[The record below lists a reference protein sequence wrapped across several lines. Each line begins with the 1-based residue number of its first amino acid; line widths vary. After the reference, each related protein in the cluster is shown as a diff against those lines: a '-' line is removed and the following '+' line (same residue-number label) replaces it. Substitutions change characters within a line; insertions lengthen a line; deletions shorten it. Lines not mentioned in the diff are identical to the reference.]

1 MLTRLIGLIGMIVL
15 LTVGVGAASPAHAD
29 QSLPPYAWYT
39 VVWQQPADTL
49 HWVGPLGEVAS
60 IARPKLPNEIPGSPV
75 QLGISPDGRY
85 LVIAAALSNPAV
97 EGLGIYDLQ
106 AGQFVQTHNAQPN
119 ETIHLGPQSSF
130 SPFSGK
136 IAVGFKSGDYNN
148 PAWRVIL
155 FDLATGNALNVLD
168 HTHPSIPG
176 NQLMIPSVREFGL
189 DEGLGEEVV
198 HFQLIPYG
206 TGGALEYPAYA
217 WMPDPAPINQAIAVQ
232 ESPYIRVDS
241 DINFLSRA
249 EVYTYSDPNYP
260 QLGPLGP
267 APNHNAIRAN
277 SNLIW
282 VDGSV
287 WNSRAHWAA
296 NSQWVLFFADNGQGV
311 SGWSVILANGTPQ
324 LNQRKMLPQGVS
336 AVAGTPD
343 GYVYLANNTLFYT
356 NSFDNTTGAALMQS
370 DPGQEA
376 RIVYVTPAGVQFK
389 LTALGDGTIV
399 ANPGNVAAPQTCP
412 GAPSPRLTVG
422 QSARVTYTDG
432 VALNLRNAPGGS
444 LVTQLPEGT
453 VVSVINGPQ
462 CQDGYNWW
470 QIQVTQGAA
479 VGGWAAEGTQQS
491 YFLEPWAI
499 GVPPGNVAPVPTA
512 TQPQFQIATIAPTAT
527 PMVFQVAPVATAT
540 PLQLQLVPGVIV
552 PTAAPQTS
560 GDCTLAPQQHVGV
573 GVNIITYPND
583 GTYALFYN
591 LSDNIPQQQIP
602 PGTHGTVIGGWGCRN
617 GYRMWQV
624 QFNLNGQTVTG
635 FISEGTASKYFIGV
649 G

>member
-1 MLTRLIGLIGMIVL
+1 MLTRLIGLIGIIVL
-15 LTVGVGAASPAHAD
+15 LTVGVGATSPASAD
-29 QSLPPYAWYT
+29 QSLPPYAWYA

-60 IARPKLPNEIPGSPV
+60 IARPKLPNEIPGSQV

-97 EGLGIYDLQ
+97 ESLGIYDLQ
-106 AGQFVQTHNAQPN
+106 AGQFVQTHNAQPT
-119 ETIHLGPQSSF
+119 ETIHLGPQTSF
-130 SPFSGK
+130 SRFSGQ
-136 IAVGFKSGDYNN
+136 IAVGFKSGDFNA
-148 PAWRVIL
+148 PAWRVIT
-155 FDLATGNALNVLD
+155 FDLATGNATAVLD
-168 HTHPSIPG
+168 STHPSVPG
-176 NQLMIPSVREFGL
+176 NQLVIPAIRQFGV
-189 DEGLGEEVV
+189 DEGFGKEIV

-206 TGGALEYPAYA
+206 TGGALEYPAYG
-217 WMPDPAPINQAIAVQ
+217 WMPDPPPANLGNAVQ
-232 ESPYIRVDS
+232 GSFYTRAGS
-241 DINFLSRA
+241 DIHFMSGE
-249 EVYTYSDPNYP
+249 EVYAYTDPNYAQLPP
-260 QLGPLGP
+260 QGP
-267 APNHNAIRAN
+267 APSHNAIARAIAAN
-277 SNLIW
+277 PTLIW
-282 VDGSV
+282 VDGTV
-287 WNSRAHWAA
+287 WNFQARWAA
-296 NSQWVLFFADNGQGV
+296 SNQWVLYHADNGQGV
-311 SGWSVILANGTPQ
+311 SGWSVILADGTP
-324 LNQRKMLPQGVS
+324 LNNQRKLLPQGVS
-336 AVAGTPD
+336 TAVGTPD

-370 DPGQEA
+370 VPGQEA
-376 RIVYVTPAGVQFK
+376 RFVYVTPAGVQFA
-389 LTALGDGTIV
+389 LPALGDGTIV
-399 ANPGNVAAPQTCP
+399 ANPGNIAPPQTCQ

-422 QSARVTYTDG
+422 ESARVTYTNG

-462 CQDGYNWW
+462 CQGGYNWW

-479 VGGWAAEGTQQS
+479 VAGWAAEGDAQD
-491 YFLEPWAI
+491 YYLEPWTV
-499 GVPPGNVAPVPTA
+499 GVITPGNVAPVPTA
-512 TQPQFQIATIAPTAT
+512 TSPG
-527 PMVFQVAPVATAT
+527 FQVVPIATAT
-540 PLQLQLVPGVIV
+540 PLQLQLVPAAIA

-573 GVNIITYPND
+573 GVQIVTYPGD

-591 LSDNIPQQQIP
+591 LSDNTPQVQIP